1 MFKKSTDMELKIVE
15 SLRGGKGETKL
26 LEIFSKDELR
36 GKCRMFNKITLEPGC
51 SIGTHPHHQE
61 EEIYYVLSGKGI
73 VEDNGKTYEIE
84 PGDALKTGGG
94 EFHSITNNG
103 TEPLV
108 FMAVILLFE

>member
-1 MFKKSTDMELKIVE
+1 
-15 SLRGGKGETKL
+15 
-26 LEIFSKDELR
+26 
-36 GKCRMFNKITLEPGC
+36 MFNKITLEPGC

-94 EFHSITNNG
+94 EFTPLPT
-103 TEPLV
+103 TEPSPG
-108 FMAVILLFE
+108 IHGCNTSFE